1 MPPNSTNY
9 LSFTNKGSGFTGFL
23 YTTPW
28 NMKVNEQKQDWN
40 RDLQIHT
47 CSEPSGPT
55 WAQQRTKS
63 YNELQECKKE
73 TSDQTQELTRV
84 IVLLLEIVPKAPTTH
99 QFRSCLREDLN
110 VHCPY
115 RFPELQSQ
123 KIQTTFL
130 LHTPLKDL
138 AKVVTTGTAEGSE
151 QEDRLK
157 AALCRIW
164 DTKCGRRAASLP
176 LLPVRSPKCSK

>member
-73 TSDQTQELTRV
+73 TSDQTQELTCV
-84 IVLLLEIVPKAPTTH
+84 IVLLSHPSWKLFPGTNKISIQVMSKTGPQSISTVLTGFLSYNHKRSKPHSCYTH
-99 QFRSCLREDLN
+99 PWRMW
-110 VHCPY
+110 
-115 RFPELQSQ
+115 Q
-123 KIQTTFL
+123 K
-130 LHTPLKDL
+130 
-138 AKVVTTGTAEGSE
+138 
-151 QEDRLK
+151 
-157 AALCRIW
+157 
-164 DTKCGRRAASLP
+164 
-176 LLPVRSPKCSK
+176 